1 MSTVKIK
8 IQRNF
13 GDIFKVAKETGQLW
27 VVNTSDLGKTQR
39 RGDVSLS
46 VRDPAGQEIPI
57 MLIATWLP
65 IDLASHTGIEA
76 YEKSDNFRTYVRKGI
91 LGVITADMA
100 KSIQELDRGGVEA
113 ERVAKTSQGLRNA
126 IGVMSGDGNMQE
138 IELNTTSQNTITD
151 TKTVSSKED
160 LMDGNTPQVKDML
173 ARVEKTPGDKFGE
186 IHDSLV
192 NFFTQ
197 STDLEVKALAS
208 GISDVN
214 SPAFNY
220 VDATLEAFS
229 AGTAVDAALFEGLRS
244 KAPESQDAVTFAI
257 G

>member
-8 IQRNF
+8 ILTNF
-13 GDIFKVAKETGQLW
+13 GDIFKLAKETGQLW
-27 VVNTSDLGKTQR
+27 VVNTSDLGKKQR
-39 RGDVSLS
+39 RGDISLS

-91 LGVITADMA
+91 LGVITGEMA
-100 KSIQELDRGGVEA
+100 KSILEMDRGGVEA
-113 ERVAKTSQGLRNA
+113 DRVAKTSQGLRNA
-126 IGVMSGDGNMQE
+126 IGVMAGDGGSQE
-138 IELNTTSQNTITD
+138 IELNTTSQTTITD

-173 ARVEKTPGDKFGE
+173 SRVEKTPADKFGD

-220 VDATLEAFS
+220 VDATLTAF
-229 AGTAVDAALFEGLRS
+229 AEGKAVDESLFEGLRA
-244 KAPESQDAVTFAI
+244 KPPESQDAVQFSI